1 MLVTI
6 WPIYLYH
13 REQWAQIMS
22 GLGAP
27 LPKFLKCPKRGRWG
41 RLQSQVSSL
50 MEKHKSRHKSGLN
63 SHAKRRGEVPHPL
76 HAPYAAPRT
85 SSAGK
90 GGWEEEQKWTLGPG
104 YQHAEVH
111 SDPRDRLDAL

>member
-27 LPKFLKCPKRGRWG
+27 LPKFLKCPEERQMG
-41 RLQSQVSSL
+41 QAAESSL
-50 MEKHKSRHKSGLN
+50 L
-63 SHAKRRGEVPHPL
+63 
-76 HAPYAAPRT
+76 
-85 SSAGK
+85 
-90 GGWEEEQKWTLGPG
+90 
-104 YQHAEVH
+104 
-111 SDPRDRLDAL
+111 